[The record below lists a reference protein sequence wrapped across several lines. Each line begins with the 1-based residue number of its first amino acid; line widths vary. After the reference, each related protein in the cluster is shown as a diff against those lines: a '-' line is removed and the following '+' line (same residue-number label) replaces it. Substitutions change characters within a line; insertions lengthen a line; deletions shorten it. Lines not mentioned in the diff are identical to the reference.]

1 MTPEELKDKMLAF
14 IETHDGE
21 DMDDWYATR
30 RDFASTVLSD
40 FAEYL
45 GLELVVPDYIPQLKQ
60 PEIDRNELF
69 KALMPQICKLFD
81 IEYNKAKEKN
91 NGKAE

>member
-1 MTPEELKDKMLAF
+1 MTNDELTEKMLAF

-45 GLELVVPDYIPQLKQ
+45 GLEMVVPEYVPQLKK

-69 KALMPQICKLFD
+69 KELLPHISRLFD
-81 IEYNKAKEKN
+81 IEYKKRMENL
-91 NGKAE
+91 

>member
-1 MTPEELKDKMLAF
+1 MNREELTEKMLAF

-45 GLELVVPDYIPQLKQ
+45 GLEMVVPDYIPQLKK

-69 KALMPQICKLFD
+69 KALMPQICTLFD
-81 IEYNKAKEKN
+81 IEYKKAKERP
-91 NGKAE
+91 

>member
-1 MTPEELKDKMLAF
+1 MNAEELTEKMLAF

-40 FAEYL
+40 FAQYL
-45 GLELVVPDYIPQLKQ
+45 GLELVVPDYIPQLKK

-69 KALMPQICKLFD
+69 KALMPQICTLFD
-81 IEYNKAKEKN
+81 IEYKKAKERP
-91 NGKAE
+91 

>member
-1 MTPEELKDKMLAF
+1 MTPDELTEKMLAF

-45 GLELVVPDYIPQLKQ
+45 GLEMVVPDYIPKLKQ

-69 KALMPQICKLFD
+69 KALMPQICTLFD
-81 IEYNKAKEKN
+81 IEYKKAKEKL
-91 NGKAE
+91 

>member
-1 MTPEELKDKMLAF
+1 MTPEELRDKMLDF

-45 GLELVVPDYIPQLKQ
+45 GLEMVVPDYIPQLKQ

-69 KALMPQICKLFD
+69 KALMPQICTLFD
-81 IEYNKAKEKN
+81 IEYKKAKEKL
-91 NGKAE
+91 

>member
-1 MTPEELKDKMLAF
+1 MNAEELTEKMLAF

-45 GLELVVPDYIPQLKQ
+45 GLELVVPDYIPQLKK

-69 KALMPQICKLFD
+69 KALMPQICTLFD
-81 IEYNKAKEKN
+81 IEYKKAKERP
-91 NGKAE
+91 

>member
-1 MTPEELKDKMLAF
+1 MNKEELTEKMLAF

-45 GLELVVPDYIPQLKQ
+45 GLELVVPDYIPQLKK

-69 KALMPQICKLFD
+69 KALMPQICTLFD
-81 IEYNKAKEKN
+81 IEYKKAKERP
-91 NGKAE
+91 

>member
-1 MTPEELKDKMLAF
+1 MNAEELTEKMLAF

-21 DMDDWYATR
+21 DMDEWYATR

-45 GLELVVPDYIPQLKQ
+45 GLELVVPDYIPQLKK

-69 KALMPQICKLFD
+69 KALMPQICTLFD
-81 IEYNKAKEKN
+81 IEYKKAKEKP
-91 NGKAE
+91 